1 MGSFAVNRK
10 DANKGTGLKSGTWFF
25 EEFYFADSMF
35 GSAIVNYTVRWRTL
49 QKSEIAEGD
58 TGKPYQV
65 EIVDPVVASLS
76 VLDDNGDK
84 IALDANDEMVL
95 GKIVLDAFD
104 GRVDAVVEHEMGMR

>member
-25 EEFYFADSMF
+25 EEFYFTDSMF
-35 GSAIVNYTVRWRTL
+35 GSAIVTYTVRWRPL

-58 TGKPYQV
+58 TGKAYQI
-65 EIVDPVVASLS
+65 EIVDPVVTSLS

-84 IALDANDEMVL
+84 IALDESDVMVL
-95 GKIVLDAFD
+95 GQAVLEAFE
-104 GRVDAVVEHEMGMR
+104 GRVDAVVEHEMEKR